1 MVSSGTWVSIRSTI
15 LNKGER
21 AAGIPEDTAATPL
34 VMWVKGFL
42 TANCAIG
49 DEAEV
54 RTVTGRIERGI
65 LEEVTPTT
73 TVNYG
78 EFVPEVLRIGAD
90 ARKILFGEGGGG
102 DGK

>member
-42 TANCAIG
+42 TVDCAVG
-49 DEAEV
+49 GEATV
-54 RTVTGRIERGI
+54 RTVTGRIEHGI
-65 LEEVTPTT
+65 LEEVTPTS

-78 EFVPEVLRIGAD
+78 DFVPEVLRIGAD
-90 ARKILFGEGGGG
+90 ARKVLFGGGG
-102 DGK
+102 NE